1 MVDLPLVIASAVAIF
16 VAALV
21 QGLTG
26 FGFVMLAAPIMT
38 AFIEPKIV
46 VPVMVIQTALLNVAI
61 LVHARHWLN
70 LRRVWVLLL
79 SGASATPLGA
89 YLLVALDPAVLK
101 VAIGV
106 IVGATALTML
116 AGYSRTFAREKLASA
131 PVGAAS
137 GLLNSA
143 TGLAG
148 PPVVLFFANQGVDP
162 REFRANIVA
171 HFTVLNVAT
180 VPAFV
185 VSGVFTRDT
194 VLFGLAVLPAALVGV
209 AAGIALSG
217 WVSRALFLR
226 LALMLVVFAGVG
238 SIVAGLVP

>member
-1 MVDLPLVIASAVAIF
+1 MVDLPLVIVSALAIF

-38 AFIEPKIV
+38 AFIEPRVV
-46 VPVMVIQTALLNVAI
+46 VPVMMMETVVLNVAI
-61 LVHARHWLN
+61 LIHARRWLN
-70 LRRVWVLLL
+70 IRRVWVLLL

-89 YLLVALDPAVLK
+89 YLLVALDPAVLR

-106 IVGATALTML
+106 VVGATALMML
-116 AGYSRTFAREKLASA
+116 AGHSRTFVREKLASV

-137 GLLNSA
+137 GLLNSS

-171 HFTVLNVAT
+171 HFTVLNIVT
-180 VPAFV
+180 LPVFV

-194 VLFGLAVLPAALVGV
+194 VLFGLAVLPAAVVGV
-209 AAGIALSG
+209 AAGIALAR
-217 WVSRALFLR
+217 WVSPALFLR
-226 LALMLVVFAGVG
+226 LALVLVIFAGAG
-238 SIVAGLVP
+238 SIAAGLVL